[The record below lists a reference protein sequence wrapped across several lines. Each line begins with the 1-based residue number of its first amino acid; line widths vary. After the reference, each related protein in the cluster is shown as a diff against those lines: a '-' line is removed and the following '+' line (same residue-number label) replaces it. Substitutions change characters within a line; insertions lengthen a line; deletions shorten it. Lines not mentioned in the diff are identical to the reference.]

1 MSTSNRLSH
10 YGVTIRNQRLE
21 GSRWGLNPNTN
32 LLALPTANIFY
43 PTQIDTRESLKTWGV
58 DSIHSHVPRL
68 KKHGFETCDNCT
80 LIPSG
85 LFCVMFT
92 FIFLYDVERKDNIMN
107 LVLNRLFHFKADHH
121 VRAWT
126 RNGAFEAI
134 VLSLDRGYMLHHSSQ

>member
-1 MSTSNRLSH
+1 MASPSEMW
-10 YGVTIRNQRLE
+10 RLE

-32 LLALPTANIFY
+32 FFY

-92 FIFLYDVERKDNIMN
+92 FIF
-107 LVLNRLFHFKADHH
+107 
-121 VRAWT
+121 
-126 RNGAFEAI
+126 
-134 VLSLDRGYMLHHSSQ
+134 